1 MKPYL
6 NILERIKDTGTI
18 KPSRA
23 GDTKFVLGDYFRWN
37 MTQGFPLLTLKK
49 TSFHNIA
56 HELLWFL
63 GAFDEEWQK
72 FGNTNIRY
80 LVNHNVN
87 IWNADAY
94 RAYVTEMQRGKHGA
108 HLSKEDF
115 VKEIKNNDEFAL
127 EFGDLGDTY
136 GAQWRR
142 WGQKGN
148 EYSGKNYVHGI
159 DQIEKVINNLKSNP
173 LSRRHLVTAWNPSVV
188 DDLVLAPCHYGFT
201 LNATPLSEEERMKLY
216 RTGKYSNHGVKLIGG
231 TPSHEWIDDYSY
243 TPKYKL
249 SLIWNQRSVDV
260 PLGLP
265 YNIASYALLLTIIS
279 HFTNMVPD
287 KLIGSLED
295 THYYLNQEDGVDE
308 MISRRDK
315 YPRLP
320 SFELVNMEGVETIDD
335 IRIDNFKVIDYNS
348 MDRINIKLSVGL
360 DEEE

>member
-6 NILERIKDTGTI
+6 NILERIKNTGTI

-23 GDTKFVLGDYFRWN
+23 GDTKFILGDHFRWD
-37 MTQGFPLLTLKK
+37 MSQGFPLLTLKR
-49 TSFHNIA
+49 TSFYNIA

-80 LVNHNVN
+80 LADHNVN

-94 RAYVTEMQRGKHGA
+94 RGYLEYLDEYVDRHDEPDFFNMI
-108 HLSKEDF
+108 SDPVEDVLRPMTQEEF
-115 VKEIKNNDEFAL
+115 VETIKSSDEFAL
-127 EFGDLGDTY
+127 QFGELGDTY

-142 WGQKGN
+142 WKYYICIN
-148 EYSGKNYVHGI
+148 LSSVKLIEKEL

-173 LSRRHLVTAWNPSVV
+173 LSRRHLVTAWNPSVI

-201 LNATPLSEEERMKLY
+201 LNATPLSEEEGE
-216 RTGKYSNHGVKLIGG
+216 T
-231 TPSHEWIDDYSY
+231 
-243 TPKYKL
+243 KYKL

-335 IRIDNFKVIDYNS
+335 IRFDNFKVIDYNS

-360 DEEE
+360 DDE